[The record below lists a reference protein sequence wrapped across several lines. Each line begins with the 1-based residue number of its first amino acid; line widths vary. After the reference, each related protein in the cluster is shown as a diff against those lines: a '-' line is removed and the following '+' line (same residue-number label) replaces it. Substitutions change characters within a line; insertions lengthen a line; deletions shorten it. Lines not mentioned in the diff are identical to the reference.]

1 MDENE
6 IALTARKMI
15 ALYGPDAEMVAA
27 GRAETYAEEG
37 KILAV
42 LDWETIAMR
51 ICDLQQQSAKQSR
64 SATR

>member
-6 IALTARKMI
+6 IALTAKKMI

-37 KILAV
+37 EILAV
-42 LDWETIAMR
+42 LDWESIATR
-51 ICDLQQQSAKQSR
+51 ICDLQRESAKQPR
-64 SATR
+64 SAAR